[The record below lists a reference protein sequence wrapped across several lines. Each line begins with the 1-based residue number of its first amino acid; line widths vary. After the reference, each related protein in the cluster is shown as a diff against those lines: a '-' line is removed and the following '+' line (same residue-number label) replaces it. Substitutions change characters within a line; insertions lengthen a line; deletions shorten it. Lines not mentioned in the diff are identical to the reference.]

1 MLVVSVDEEMWERR
15 RKNDLRRGVV
25 GVVGEWDSSAPVGCA
40 AAVFAME
47 VLMAAGVMISWVWVS
62 VRMNVNS
69 WGLLVV
75 S

>member
-1 MLVVSVDEEMWERR
+1 MLSEEGMCERR

-25 GVVGEWDSSAPVGCA
+25 GVVGEWDSSAVGTAA

-47 VLMAAGVMISWVWVS
+47 VLMAAGVRISWVWVS
-62 VRMNVNS
+62 VLMKVNS
-69 WGLLVV
+69 WGLLMLVV

>member
-1 MLVVSVDEEMWERR
+1 MCERR

-25 GVVGEWDSSAPVGCA
+25 GVVGDWVSSAVGTA
-40 AAVFAME
+40 VAVFAMD
-47 VLMAAGVMISWVWVS
+47 VLMAEGVIISWVWVS

-69 WGLLVV
+69 WGDSGGLLLE